1 MQITLLCI
9 GKTNL
14 LGVGDLIGEYEKRL
28 TRFCSFSLLVLPDI
42 KNPSALTKEQL
53 MKKEGDL
60 FLDKIKA
67 HDILILLDEN
77 GSEYSSSQFANKL
90 NDWFQLGS
98 GKCVFVIG
106 GAYGF
111 DLELKKRANFT
122 LSLSKMTFNH
132 QMVRAIFIE
141 QLYRGFAILKG
152 LPYHHA

>member
-1 MQITLLCI
+1 MQVTLLCI

-14 LGVGDLIGEYEKRL
+14 LGVGDLMAEYEKRL
-28 TRFCSFSLLVLPDI
+28 SRFCSFSVQVLQDV
-42 KNPSALTKEQL
+42 KNPNALTKEQL

-60 FLDKIKA
+60 FLEKIKPQ
-67 HDILILLDEN
+67 DILILLDEN
-77 GSEYSSSQFANKL
+77 GTEYSSSQFANKL

-98 GKCVFVIG
+98 GKCIFVIG

-111 DLELKKRANFT
+111 DSELKKRANFS

-132 QMVRAIFIE
+132 QMARAIFIE

>member
-1 MQITLLCI
+1 MQVTLLCI

-14 LGVGDLIGEYEKRL
+14 LGVVDLMAEYEKRL
-28 TRFCSFSLLVLPDI
+28 SRFCSFSVQVLPDV
-42 KNPSALTKEQL
+42 KNPNALTKEQL
-53 MKKEGDL
+53 MKKEGEL
-60 FLDKIKA
+60 FLDKIKP
-67 HDILILLDEN
+67 HDVLILLDEN

-111 DLELKKRANFT
+111 DLELKRRSNFT